1 MMDPVLAIPLIFGI
15 SFLVGILIYHA
26 GSHVS
31 ARIPRKTQLGFTPYA
46 CGEAFPATKLQVNLE
61 NFFLY
66 LSFFLIFDVAA
77 FLLVLSYESPGFY
90 PIIFCLVIIVNISTL
105 IPLWRH
111 TRYGA
116 H

>member
-1 MMDPVLAIPLIFGI
+1 MDLVLAIPLIFGI
-15 SFLVGILIYHA
+15 SFLVGILIYLA

-46 CGEAFPATKLQVNLE
+46 CGEAFLTTKLQVNLE

-77 FLLVLSYESPGFY
+77 FLLVLSYERPGFY

-105 IPLWRH
+105 FPLWRH
-111 TRYGA
+111 TRNGT